1 MTKRIKVIRS
11 LRVVNDLTAR
21 GHRIISVEPCRKSPK
36 YTCFIFEDTPALQE
50 ALAHTF
56 QR

>member
-21 GHRIISVEPCRKSPK
+21 GHRIIGVEPCRKSPQ

-50 ALAHTF
+50 TLAQTI

>member
-11 LRVVNDLTAR
+11 LRVVNDLTSK
-21 GHRIISVEPCRKSPK
+21 GHRIIGVEPCRKSPQ

>member
-36 YTCFIFEDTPALQE
+36 YTCFIFEDTPALQK

>member
-11 LRVVNDLTAR
+11 LRVVNDLTAK
-21 GHRIISVEPCRKSPK
+21 GHRIIGVEPCRKSPR